1 MSEPSSPNPQIPREN
16 KGAIYPLPTREEE
29 RRTSRTLLISMA
41 IIIAA
46 TAVIAIIGFLFLNR
60 PDDLLEG
67 QVDGSSVRVS
77 GKLAGRVAEIY
88 VSEGDTVKAGD
99 TLVHIHSS
107 LVESQLRQSEAMQ
120 QAAQATN
127 SKVDAGTRSQVIQS
141 ARDLMTQ
148 AEAAVTIARKT
159 YDRVNR
165 LYQEGV
171 TTAQKRDEAK
181 AALDAAVAG
190 HAAARSQY
198 QLALSGAQS
207 QDKEAARAM
216 VRAAGGGVGMVEAVL
231 EDSYL
236 VAPCDGTIDEIFPE
250 TGELIATGSPVM
262 NILKNERFVVFNV
275 REDLL
280 KDLQAGKEITVHIP
294 ALDKDVKAKIYY
306 IRDKGSY
313 ATWHATKATG
323 DWDSRT
329 FEIKARPTENVPGLR
344 PGMTAL
350 YKK

>member
-1 MSEPSSPNPQIPREN
+1 MSQTPTTPKPEQEGRT
-16 KGAIYPLPTREEE
+16 ALYPLPTREEE
-29 RRTSRTLLISMA
+29 RRSSRTLLISMC
-41 IIIAA
+41 IIILAV
-46 TAVIAIIGFLFLNR
+46 AVIAIIGFLFLNR
-60 PDDLLEG
+60 PDNLLEG

-88 VSEGDTVKAGD
+88 VKEGDSVKMGD

-107 LVESQLRQSEAMQ
+107 LVESQLAQAEAMQ
-120 QAAQATN
+120 QVAQATN
-127 SKVDAGTRSQVIQS
+127 SKVDAGTRTQVVQS
-141 ARDLMTQ
+141 AKDLVAQ
-148 AEAAVTIARKT
+148 AEAAVGIAQKT
-159 YDRVNR
+159 YDRIDR
-165 LYQEGV
+165 LYKEGV

-190 HAAARSQY
+190 RNAARSQY
-198 QLALSGAQS
+198 QLALAGAQK
-207 QDKEAARAM
+207 QDKEAAQAM

-236 VAPCDGTIDEIFPE
+236 TAPCDGTIDEIFPE
-250 TGELIATGSPVM
+250 AGELIAMGSPVM

-275 REDLL
+275 REDKL
-280 KDLQAGKEITVHIP
+280 KELQMGKEITVTIP

-323 DWDSRT
+323 DWDART
-329 FEIKARPTENVPGLR
+329 FEIKARPVEDVAGLR

-350 YKK
+350 YKE